1 MLRCAVENAP
11 VQIHSGVAVVVCRTE
26 TLARV
31 AERKGFRRV
40 SHPAWTPTPTPAPAP
55 APAPAPT
62 PAPTPVEEVVPAEPA
77 QAHPVEAVIESVL
90 DGSVDD
96 LVQALAGG
104 EFDSHLARV
113 YVAERSGKNR
123 KTALRSVITR
133 SREIGVSFDVP

>member
-40 SHPAWTPTPTPAPAP
+40 SHPAWTPTPTPTPAP
-55 APAPAPT
+55 APA
-62 PAPTPVEEVVPAEPA
+62 PVEEVVPAEPA